1 MDYIAHKR
9 NETDGKEELLID
21 HLTQTAEMSK
31 KFAEAFGFGDL
42 AYYIGKLHDIG
53 KYSDKFQ
60 RRIRN
65 ENIKVN
71 HSTAG
76 AITAGKSRNVISAF
90 CISGHHGGLPDRG
103 TPGDSAETGTLLGK
117 LKDNS
122 IEDYSYWINEQP
134 NFNEYSVNEN
144 KHFAQKIAQYGNY
157 GLAFLTHMVFSC
169 LVDSDFLCTEK
180 FMSDNS
186 VVRDGYDEI
195 PVLLDRLNKYIEK
208 FGTPT
213 TKLNILRTDIQKQC
227 INAAKR
233 AENLFSLTVPTGG
246 GKTISSLA
254 FALNYAVQNT
264 HERKRVIYV
273 IPYTSIIEQNAEVFE
288 KILGSKNVIQHHSNV
303 VYDSSENSETVNKK
317 QLACEN
323 WDAPI
328 IVTTAVQFFESL
340 YSNKP
345 AKSRKLHNLAESVII
360 FDEAQMLPVDYLKPC
375 VRAINE
381 LTSKYNATAVL
392 CTATQP
398 NLDGFFGLYNK
409 NVPDYKIPEICGM
422 DKEKYVEE
430 FRRAEFVYEGKLEN
444 DELVA
449 RLREENQVLCI
460 VNTKKHAKVL
470 FDMIGDY
477 EGNICLSTHKYPK
490 HRKREIAYI
499 KDRLKK
505 GLPCRV
511 ISTTLIE
518 AGVDIDFKTVYR
530 AISGIDSVL
539 QAGGRCNRENKNPR
553 NESIVHI
560 FDTTEVIDFQQK
572 NAVAARDVI
581 RKYGNEIYK
590 SDAIKMY
597 FENLYDIYDISSTSD
612 KRNPFDNKS
621 IVEGYEKFEFNKVA
635 KEFKLIDNNTRTVYI
650 VTEENKNLIASL
662 RNGEY
667 CKDLF
672 RQLEQYGVNLYEYE
686 FKKLDDASAI
696 EIIDGSFFVLADNK
710 YYSQEKGIEF
720 PDEQLGTGIFY

>member
-31 KFAEAFGFGDL
+31 KFAETFGFGDL

-157 GLAFLTHMVFSC
+157 GLAFLTHMMFSC

-233 AENLFSLTVPTGG
+233 AENL
-246 GKTISSLA
+246 
-254 FALNYAVQNT
+254 
-264 HERKRVIYV
+264 
-273 IPYTSIIEQNAEVFE
+273 
-288 KILGSKNVIQHHSNV
+288 
-303 VYDSSENSETVNKK
+303 
-317 QLACEN
+317 
-323 WDAPI
+323 
-328 IVTTAVQFFESL
+328 
-340 YSNKP
+340 
-345 AKSRKLHNLAESVII
+345 
-360 FDEAQMLPVDYLKPC
+360 
-375 VRAINE
+375 
-381 LTSKYNATAVL
+381 
-392 CTATQP
+392 
-398 NLDGFFGLYNK
+398 
-409 NVPDYKIPEICGM
+409 
-422 DKEKYVEE
+422 
-430 FRRAEFVYEGKLEN
+430 
-444 DELVA
+444 
-449 RLREENQVLCI
+449 
-460 VNTKKHAKVL
+460 
-470 FDMIGDY
+470 
-477 EGNICLSTHKYPK
+477 
-490 HRKREIAYI
+490 
-499 KDRLKK
+499 
-505 GLPCRV
+505 
-511 ISTTLIE
+511 
-518 AGVDIDFKTVYR
+518 
-530 AISGIDSVL
+530 
-539 QAGGRCNRENKNPR
+539 
-553 NESIVHI
+553 
-560 FDTTEVIDFQQK
+560 
-572 NAVAARDVI
+572 
-581 RKYGNEIYK
+581 
-590 SDAIKMY
+590 
-597 FENLYDIYDISSTSD
+597 
-612 KRNPFDNKS
+612 
-621 IVEGYEKFEFNKVA
+621 
-635 KEFKLIDNNTRTVYI
+635 
-650 VTEENKNLIASL
+650 
-662 RNGEY
+662 
-667 CKDLF
+667 
-672 RQLEQYGVNLYEYE
+672 
-686 FKKLDDASAI
+686 
-696 EIIDGSFFVLADNK
+696 
-710 YYSQEKGIEF
+710 
-720 PDEQLGTGIFY
+720 